1 MRRIQLNSV
10 QLNAVRL
17 NGIGECQRV
26 SHAGAPPVVPDVPSI
41 PEEPDVPSDPDVDE
55 NGYIIFAD
63 PEVKRICAENWGDGT
78 GITMEQAAAV
88 TKIAAEFTKNAEIE
102 AFDELEKFAN
112 VTYIDA
118 AKSNNDYR
126 GFINCTSLKRLTLP
140 RGVKINDGTWVNI
153 KGGTFVG
160 SAIESVGNLEEASY
174 IGDYAFCNVSTLSFD
189 GIFRNNGVVKIGKES
204 FFGCT
209 NFAAA
214 LVLPSLTAL
223 GNYAFCKSGITK
235 VLDLGSVNTIYG
247 YWAAE
252 GLMGDFSNCPN
263 LEMVILPDTVAA
275 IKNYAFFRSAKL
287 RNVIVKAST
296 PPALENKDAFNGV
309 DSNFI
314 IYVPDASVAAYREAT
329 NWSSYASRI
338 FPVSQLATDNP
349 DLYNEIKGY
358 L

>member
-1 MRRIQLNSV
+1 MRTIELNSL

-17 NGIGECQRV
+17 NGIGEYQRG
-26 SHAGAPPVVPDVPSI
+26 SHAGAPPVVPDIPDI
-41 PEEPDVPSDPDVDE
+41 PEEPDVPSDPEVDE
-55 NGYIIFAD
+55 NGYIIFEDA
-63 PEVKRICAENWGDGT
+63 EVARICAENWGDGT
-78 GITMEQAAAV
+78 GITLEQAAAV

-126 GFINCTSLKRLTLP
+126 GFINCASLKRLTLP

-153 KGGTFVG
+153 KGGAFVG

-189 GIFRNNGVVKIGKES
+189 GIFRNNDVAKVGKES
-204 FFGCT
+204 FFGCA

-214 LVLPSLTAL
+214 LVLPSLTTL

-235 VLDLGSVNTIYG
+235 VLDLGIVNTIFG
-247 YWAAE
+247 AWAAE
-252 GLMGDFSNCPN
+252 GRMGDFSNCPN
-263 LEMVILPDTVAA
+263 LELAILPDTVTS
-275 IKNYAFFRSAKL
+275 IKDYAFFRSAKL

-314 IYVPDASVAAYREAT
+314 IYVPDASVAAYREASV
-329 NWSSYASRI
+329 WSSYASRI
-338 FPVSQLATDNP
+338 FPISQLSTDNP
-349 DLYNEIKGY
+349 DLYNEIKEY